1 MPVSKPRSQPAT
13 RPPGSDARDAA
24 KRPARARAKAPE
36 RAGEAKAG
44 ASTGPDDNALLDQ
57 RDLPRFADFEPTQVA
72 AAITELIAEARRA
85 LEQAVE
91 PSTLATWEAFH
102 LPLQLATERLGRA
115 WGMVRHLNSVLDS
128 PPLRQAF
135 NEQLPAVTEFWTE
148 LGQHTALFAKYRTLR
163 DGPGYAALD
172 VEQRKVV
179 DNELRDFR
187 LGGAELVSPARE
199 RYAAVVEELARL
211 SQKFSENVLD
221 STNAFGLVIAD
232 PARLD
237 GLPAD
242 AIEAAAADAA
252 RKGVEGHRFTLQLP
266 SYLPVMQ
273 FARDR
278 ELRRTLYEAYTT
290 RATSEPTDNTPLMH
304 RILALREEKAHL
316 LGYDS
321 YAELSL
327 VPKMAESPQAV
338 AEFLEDL
345 ARRARPFAG
354 RDLEELRTFAAT
366 ELGLPELEAWD
377 VPFASEHLQQAR
389 YAFSDNTVKQYFPLP
404 RVLDGLF
411 GLIER
416 LFSVRISPDS
426 TQTWHPDVKF
436 FRIEAAGRLIGQF
449 YLDLYA
455 RESKQP
461 GAWMDDCR
469 GRQKRPRVS
478 NLPPGVDA
486 VQTPVAYLVCN
497 FQPPVGGRDSLLRH
511 DDVNTLFHEFGHG
524 LHHLLTRV
532 GALGVSGISGVE
544 WDAVELPSQFMENW
558 AWEWEIV
565 ESMSRHVETGEPMP
579 RELFDKMI
587 AARNFQAGLQTLRQ
601 IEFALFD
608 IRLHG
613 RAALAAAPAGPAD
626 RDAIQ
631 RVLDAVRRDVAVL
644 IPPGSNRFQNS
655 FSHIFSGGY
664 AAGYYSYK
672 WAEVLSADCFAAF
685 EEEGLFNA
693 RTGSR
698 FLDEILSVG
707 GSRPAIDSFR
717 AFRGREPRLDALL
730 RHNGMVEEA
739 A

>member
-1 MPVSKPRSQPAT
+1 MAQSPSPLANNDTAKQE
-13 RPPGSDARDAA
+13 GGKAR
-24 KRPARARAKAPE
+24 
-36 RAGEAKAG
+36 
-44 ASTGPDDNALLDQ
+44 NALLDQ
-57 RDLPRFADFEPTQVA
+57 GDLPRFADFAPDQVA
-72 AAITELIAEARRA
+72 PGVQALIAGARDA
-85 LEQAVE
+85 LDHAVAATT
-91 PSTLATWEAFH
+91 PATWADFH

-128 PPLRQAF
+128 PPLREAF
-135 NEQLPAVTEFWTE
+135 NQQLPTVTEFWTQ
-148 LGQHTALFAKYRTLR
+148 LGQHQALFAKYRALR
-163 DGPGYAALD
+163 EGPGYAALD
-172 VEQRKVV
+172 TAQRKVI

-199 RYAAVVEELARL
+199 RYAEIVEELARI

-221 STNAFGLVIAD
+221 ATNAYGLVVTD
-232 PARLD
+232 KARLD

-242 AIEAAAADAA
+242 VIEAAAADAA
-252 RKGVEGHRFTLQLP
+252 RKGVEGYRFSLQLP

-273 FARDR
+273 FAKDR
-278 ELRRTLYEAYTT
+278 ELRRELYSAYST
-290 RATSEPTDNTPLMH
+290 RATVEPTDNSPLMQ
-304 RILALREEKAHL
+304 RILALRQERARL
-316 LGYDS
+316 LGYDN

-327 VPKMAESPQAV
+327 VPKMAESPAAV
-338 AEFLEDL
+338 ARFLEDL
-345 ARRARPFAG
+345 ASRARPFG
-354 RDLEELRTFAAT
+354 IRDLDELAAFAQA
-366 ELGLPELEAWD
+366 ELGLSKLEAWD
-377 VPFASEHLQQAR
+377 VPYASEQLQQAR

-411 GLIER
+411 GLIQR
-416 LFSVRISPDS
+416 LFSVDIRPDQ
-426 TQTWHPDVKF
+426 TQTWHPDVQF
-436 FRIEAAGRLIGQF
+436 FRIEARGQLVGQF

-469 GRQKRPRVS
+469 GRQQLPASRARPS
-478 NLPPGVDA
+478 DGKGQAATIL
-486 VQTPVAYLVCN
+486 QTPVAYLVCN
-497 FQPPVGGRDSLLRH
+497 FQPPVNGRDSLLRH
-511 DDVNTLFHEFGHG
+511 DDVSTLFHEFGHG

-532 GALGVSGISGVE
+532 GALGVSGIAGVE

-565 ESMSRHVETGEPMP
+565 ESMSRHVDTGLPMP

-608 IRLHG
+608 IRLHAG
-613 RAALAAAPAGPAD
+613 LGEAGEAGEGEAAAAQASRATSGGAAD
-626 RDAIQ
+626 RDPIQ
-631 RVLDAVRRDVAVL
+631 QVLDQVRREVAVL
-644 IPPGSNRFQNS
+644 IPPASNRFQNS

-693 RTGSR
+693 TTGAR
-698 FLDEILSVG
+698 FLAEILSVG

-717 AFRGREPRLDALL
+717 AFRGREPSLDALL
-730 RHNGMVEEA
+730 RHNGMVEKA